1 MQIIP
6 HRYQIRAVQHLLK
19 HPFSALFLD
28 LGLGKTVV
36 TATAG
41 SNLLQLNEI
50 KGLLILAP
58 LRVVYN
64 VWPNELEKWDHLQ
77 HLTYTILH
85 GSNKDKRLK
94 EKHDIYLI
102 NYEGIAWLHSK
113 LTRMQRY
120 EFPFDMVVYDEST
133 AVKSHSTQRFKK
145 LRTLIRLFK
154 RRVILT
160 GTPAPN
166 SLLDLWSQYYLLDE
180 GERLGKSQYSFK
192 TKYFFQADYHG
203 YDWQPYP
210 NSAADIG
217 ESVSDITMRLKAQ
230 DYLEMPDLIHN
241 RIVWSMS
248 PAVESKYKEFEKHY
262 IASIRDETVT
272 AVNAASLSGKL
283 RQFVS
288 GFVYN
293 ENKEAVSAHNEKI
306 KVLEEIVDGSP
317 AENILVA
324 IQFRHEYE
332 LIKAKFPKAPVIYGG
347 MSQNKTKELIIRWNK
362 CDLPLLVVHPASIA
376 HGVNLQEGGRMLV
389 WFGIPWSYEHYGQ
402 MLGRLHRQGQ
412 QKPVLNNFILA
423 KNSVEERVVEALE
436 KKGQTEA
443 SFLKSLIKELRGAD
457 GQKGTKSRDIFNQK
471 NKRVRRAMLQV
482 EGSRYKRSA

>member
-19 HPFSALFLD
+19 HSYSALFLD
-28 LGLGKTVV
+28 LGLGKTVI

-50 KGLLILAP
+50 KGILILAP

-64 VWPNELEKWDHLQ
+64 VWPQELEKWDHLQ
-77 HLTYTILH
+77 HLSYTILH
-85 GSNKDKRLK
+85 GGSKDKRLK

-102 NYEGIAWLHSK
+102 NYEGIAWLHKK
-113 LTRMQRY
+113 LTNMQRHK
-120 EFPFDMVVYDEST
+120 FPFDMIVYDEST
-133 AVKSHSTQRFKK
+133 AVKSHQTQRFKK
-145 LRTLIRLFK
+145 LRTLIRLFR

-180 GERLGKSQYSFK
+180 GVRLGKSQYSFK

-217 ESVSDITMRLKAQ
+217 ESVGDITMRLKAS
-230 DYLEMPDLIHN
+230 DYLEMPRLIHN
-241 RIVWSMS
+241 RIVWSMT
-248 PAVESKYKEFEKHY
+248 AGIEAKYKELEKNY
-262 IASIRDETVT
+262 IASIADETVT
-272 AVNAASLSGKL
+272 AVNAAALSAKL

-288 GFVYN
+288 GFIYG
-293 ENKEAVSAHNEKI
+293 ENKKAIPAHNEKI
-306 KVLEEIVDGSP
+306 KVIEEIVEGSP
-317 AENILVA
+317 AENILVV

-347 MSQNKTKELIIRWNK
+347 MTANQSKELIIRWNNG
-362 CDLPLLVVHPASIA
+362 DLPMLVVHPASIA

-389 WFGIPWSYEHYGQ
+389 WFGIPWSYEHYSQ
-402 MLGRLHRQGQ
+402 MIGRLHRQGQ
-412 QKPVLNNFILA
+412 QKPVLNNFIVA
-423 KNSVEERVVEALE
+423 KNTVEERVVEALE
-436 KKGQTEA
+436 AKGQTEA
-443 SFLKSLIKELRGAD
+443 SFLKSLVKNIRSAHGEKRAE
-457 GQKGTKSRDIFNQK
+457 SRNIFDQK
-471 NKRVRRAMLQV
+471 NKRSRRALLQM
-482 EGSRYKRSA
+482 ESGGYKRSA